1 MKTWHWISLGILT
14 LLSIII
20 EFFFISNHDEHW
32 WSSVPIF
39 YIIFGFVGCAVIII
53 VSKAI
58 GKIFLL
64 REENYYDD

>member
-1 MKTWHWISLGILT
+1 MKTWHWIALGILT
-14 LLSIII
+14 LASIII
-20 EFFFISNHDEHW
+20 EFFFISGHDEHW
-32 WSSVPIF
+32 WSAVPIF
-39 YIIFGFVGCAVIII
+39 YIIFGFIGCAVIII